1 MDKQISSIT
10 APITFVDG
18 ESLTAAK
25 LNAAFRNLYRGIS
38 ALEALI
44 GDPHDSAAPYGD
56 VEKLSQGTYSESGNQ
71 VVAPKDLNIVNIAR
85 LIGPAEALNPRH
97 LIKSSYQITE
107 TLPSNVTKLKLK
119 YRNLKSIVSCND
131 SSLTNLIALPS
142 MLMNP
147 RGTGDYWIDRDA
159 GVLHCIT
166 PTNGDEISYDIDE
179 DSVDQLEN
187 YYEASFNVI
196 PDPNQTVKCFV
207 SLVDPGIPSYLLTL
221 PYVLNQQSNDHDD
234 GNEIVQ
240 QNGDLNYGTQLKL
253 PLVLRG
259 LTAGDVIPPNFLVVK
274 NLNTNRYLSGV
285 VYKYATAMTLT
296 IEGAVLDIGDDYQVV
311 TVGTSITETIKDINK
326 KLTALRMGREGRDLI
341 LASKIVNDI
350 EGFANSKDSGNVL
363 PQYLNRGGATNNE
376 YTTLDQGGMRG
387 PLLICSTT
395 KNGDETYAHLEENS
409 QPIYFGNLTGPSID
423 YLTAGLGAPSMN
435 HLRLDPGSDASS
447 VRVVNG
453 FMGAEDGVMAG
464 AGAVNGPFK
473 WAKLT
478 YNSALTG
485 AGTNEISIDV
495 LGELDIVA
503 SQIISITGGLWLS
516 GATDLFIPIGQS
528 TNDGMHVYELVFTSS
543 GSFGAVDSNGLFE
556 IGLGAA
562 AALVYTA
569 VSSGNRKFKLFVHY
583 ED

>member
-56 VEKLSQGTYSESGNQ
+56 VEKLSQGTYSEDGDEAL
-71 VVAPKDLNIVNIAR
+71 APKDLNIVNIAR
-85 LIGPAEALNPRH
+85 LIGPAEALNPKH
-97 LIKSSYQITE
+97 LIKSSYPIIE
-107 TLPSNVTKLKLK
+107 TLPSNATKVKLK
-119 YRNLKSIVSCND
+119 YRNIKATTISSGD
-131 SSLTNLIALPS
+131 SSLMNLIEFPVL
-142 MLMNP
+142 LMNA
-147 RGTGDYWIDRDA
+147 RSTGDYWVDRDA

-166 PTNGDEISYDIDE
+166 PTDGGEISYEIDE

-196 PDPNQTVKCFV
+196 PDPSQSVKCFV
-207 SLVDPGIPSYLLTL
+207 TLVDPGIPSYLLTL
-221 PYVLNQQSNDHDD
+221 PSILNQQSNDHD
-234 GNEIVQ
+234 GGSEIVEES
-240 QNGDLNYGTQLKL
+240 GDLNYDTQLKL

-285 VYKYATAMTLT
+285 VYKYATAATLT
-296 IEGAVLDIGDDYQVV
+296 IEGAVLDEGHDYQVV

-363 PQYLNRGGATNNE
+363 PQYLNRNGATDDE
-376 YTTLDQGGMRG
+376 YKTLDQGGMRG
-387 PLLICSTT
+387 PLLICSDT
-395 KNGDETYAHLEENS
+395 KNGDETYAHLENDS
-409 QPIYFGNLTGPSID
+409 QPLVFGNLDGAYAKYKAVVPGTPSNN
-423 YLTAGLGAPSMN
+423 YLEIN
-435 HLRLDPGSDASS
+435 PGSDATHI
-447 VRVVNG
+447 RVTDAYLKADEG
-453 FMGAEDGVMAG
+453 ITAG
-464 AGAVNGPFK
+464 TTSVNGPFK

-485 AGTNEISIDV
+485 GSSDQIAIDISTT
-495 LGELDIVA
+495 LGIGAD
-503 SQIISITGGLWLS
+503 QIISITGGLYLAGINS
-516 GATDLFIPIGQS
+516 FFHLGCYDPTNVIFEDHFTYPDGNFVVTLNTTYATMYS
-528 TNDGMHVYELVFTSS
+528 AASS
-543 GSFGAVDSNGLFE
+543 SN
-556 IGLGAA
+556 
-562 AALVYTA
+562 
-569 VSSGNRKFKLFVHY
+569 RQFKLFVHY